1 MALPFSLKIAGVNSG
16 NDILALPSPTALTTP
31 YVDLG
36 SLSMTTSADGE
47 GGSMTFDI
55 IQRKTTSG
63 TTPWYSDAYDNAR
76 VQFFDSRYSSTTPI
90 FLGFISDISATILE
104 NGLGTRATVT
114 VEDADAWLDRT
125 IVRRTNS
132 DPSTIMDTYL
142 FGDASA
148 GASTTDVSVIDKIL
162 ELIGNARSDT
172 SSQQLLNTSIISGT
186 NRGIYTGTAQ
196 VIGAQQITVTTLRS
210 ALDQVAELSGG
221 LFEIQYRYFIDNDGR
236 LNYGPKQTAISFA
249 SAPAEIVTDPADART
264 GSTTTT
270 TRLLAR
276 EIAVGL
282 DHGSIVKGIFTQ
294 VPLALAKGDSNRASY
309 TIQNPTNQ
317 PYFRTYDGAY
327 WTSNTPQGQ
336 GASRDGAGLTTR
348 NGPRPDE
355 VFTGPKVLQD
365 ITGSAIYSRGKK
377 ISDLTRGTFVSRAK
391 PIRTVTFVIGGGNL
405 SQTSSPDWSYGYTQ
419 GYALD
424 AAVSSVSRAG
434 TTATINTATD
444 HRVAVGDTV
453 TIALSSGPTGYAALN
468 GTWTVIAPVT
478 ATSFTFTTVTTGTIS
493 GAGAV
498 GTIYRLVKGWFA
510 GAYVKVNAPM
520 LGLANVY
527 LYIPTV
533 TMRFAEGGGTY
544 QAEYEIQADYRR
556 LMLSGLKGITPGG

>member
-31 YVDLG
+31 YVDLAT
-36 SLSMTTSADGE
+36 LSMTTSADGE

-55 IQRKTTSG
+55 IQPKTPSG

-76 VQFFDSRYSSTTPI
+76 VQFFDSRYSATTPI
-90 FLGFISDISATILE
+90 FLGFISDISATLLE

-125 IVRRTNS
+125 IVRRTNI
-132 DPSTIMDTYL
+132 DPSTVMDVIVESNPTQ
-142 FGDASA
+142 
-148 GASTTDVSVIDKIL
+148 TDREMIDKIL
-162 ELIGNARSDT
+162 RQIDLGRTDAA
-172 SSQQLLNTSIISGT
+172 SQQLLNTSVISGT
-186 NRGIYTGTAQ
+186 TRAIYTGTAQ
-196 VIGAQQITVTTLRS
+196 TVGPQTITITTLRS
-210 ALDQVAELSGG
+210 ALDQIAEASGG
-221 LFEIQYRYFIDNDGR
+221 LYEIQYRYFIDNDGR
-236 LNYGPKQTAISFA
+236 LNYGPKETALTYA
-249 SAPAEIVTDPADART
+249 SAPAEIVTDPADVRT

-282 DHGSIVKGIFTQ
+282 DHGSIVKGIFMQ
-294 VPLALAKGDSNRASY
+294 VPLALAKYDSNQATPVTS
-309 TIQNPTNQ
+309 NPTNA

-327 WTSNTPQGQ
+327 WTSNTPNGQ
-336 GASRDGAGLTTR
+336 GLSRGGAGLASR

-355 VFTGPKVLQD
+355 VFTGPKVVADL
-365 ITGSAIYSRGKK
+365 TGASAYARGKK

-391 PIRTVTFVIGGGNL
+391 PIRTVSFVIGGGNL
-405 SQTSSPDWSYGYTQ
+405 SQTSSPDWSYGYSQ

-424 AAVSSVSRAG
+424 APVSAASRTG
-434 TTATINTATD
+434 TTATITTSTA

-453 TIALSSGPTGYAALN
+453 TIALSSGPTGYTALN
-468 GTWTVIAPVT
+468 GTWTVTAPVT
-478 ATSFTFTTVTTGTIS
+478 ATTFTFTTVTTGTITLNT
-493 GAGAV
+493 AV

-520 LGLANVY
+520 LGLSNVY

-556 LMLSGLKGITPGG
+556 LMLSGLKGITSGG

>member
-36 SLSMTTSADGE
+36 TLSMTSSADGD

-55 IQRKTTSG
+55 IQRKTPSG

-90 FLGFISDISATILE
+90 FLGFISDISATLLE

-125 IVRRTNS
+125 IVRRATS
-132 DPSTIMDTYL
+132 DPSTVMDT
-142 FGDASA
+142 FIE
-148 GASTTDVSVIDKIL
+148 TNPTQTDQEMIDKIL
-162 ELIGNARSDT
+162 RQIDLGRTDAT
-172 SSQQLLNTSIISGT
+172 SQQLLNTSVISGT
-186 NRGIYTGTAQ
+186 TRGIYTGTAQ
-196 VIGAQQITVTTLRS
+196 TIGAQTFVVTTLRS
-210 ALDQVAELSGG
+210 ALDQIAEVSGG
-221 LFEIQYRYFIDNDGR
+221 LYEIQYRYFIDNDGR
-236 LNYGPKQTAISFA
+236 LNYGPKETAQTFA
-249 SAPAEIVTDPADART
+249 SAPAEIVTDPADVRT

-270 TRLLAR
+270 TRLFAR

-294 VPLALAKGDSNRASY
+294 VPSAIAKFDSNNA
-309 TIQNPTNQ
+309 TPTTGNPTNQ
-317 PYFRTYDGAY
+317 PYFRTYNGAY
-327 WTSNTPQGQ
+327 WTSNTPNGQ
-336 GASRDGAGLTTR
+336 GTSRDGAGLATR

-355 VFTGPKVLQD
+355 IFTGPKILADAVGGVG
-365 ITGSAIYSRGKK
+365 GSGYARGKK
-377 ISDLTRGTFVSRAK
+377 ISDLTRATFVSRAK
-391 PIRTVTFVIGGGNL
+391 PIRTVSFIIGGGNL
-405 SQTSSPDWSYGYTQ
+405 SQTSSPDWSYGYSQ

-424 AAVSSVSRAG
+424 APISSVSRTG
-434 TTATINTATD
+434 TTATITTSVA

-453 TIALSSGPTGYAALN
+453 TIALSSGPTGYTALN
-468 GTWTVIAPVT
+468 GTWTVTAPVT
-478 ATSFTFTTVTTGTIS
+478 STTFTFTTVTTGTIT
-493 GAGAV
+493 ANTAV
-498 GTIYRLVKGWFA
+498 GTIYRLAKGWFA
-510 GAYVKVNAPM
+510 GGYVKVNAPM

-527 LYIPTV
+527 LFIPTI